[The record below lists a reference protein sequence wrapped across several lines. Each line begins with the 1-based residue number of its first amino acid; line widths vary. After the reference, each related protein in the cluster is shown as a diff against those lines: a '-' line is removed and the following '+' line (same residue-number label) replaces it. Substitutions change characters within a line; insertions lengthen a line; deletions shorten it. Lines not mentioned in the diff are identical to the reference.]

1 MNLETKVDDLREVL
15 ARVENKLDQII
26 EQQNGIPRLAAK
38 FDKKKSA
45 EDRMLDDMEDLVRY
59 SLHHHPRSSF
69 KDGV

>member
-1 MNLETKVDDLREVL
+1 MNAPAK
-15 ARVENKLDQII
+15 
-26 EQQNGIPRLAAK
+26 PRLAAK

-45 EDRMLDDMEDLVRY
+45 EDRMLDEIRELVRY